1 MNRIITLLGLSAL
14 SFSLLAAQ
22 DSENISEA
30 NEALVRTLY
39 DEKELTC
46 YNFTDE
52 IPPEEYIALPECNN
66 IPSSFTGAFE
76 IGAFFKTDVR
86 NSAFAKTGLDLD
98 HERGKLRTNVRL
110 DLFVRKTEQTDSDTQ
125 ETDYETT
132 DQKWSS
138 TIQSNYTF
146 ERGGKNYGFGF
157 GSYEDDRFNGFE
169 YQSSIAAGW
178 GRRWFEDDISYF
190 DAEIGP
196 GYKIDELSNPQPDE
210 DKTQKAFI
218 VRTAATYET
227 RVFESIQFKQIVSA
241 ELAPKSGES
250 SKYKSITA
258 FSTQL
263 IDALALKFA
272 FTVDYN
278 SKVQGNI
285 QKTRTE
291 TSLTLVYSI

>member
-1 MNRIITLLGLSAL
+1 MNRIITFVGLCAF
-14 SFSLLAAQ
+14 SFPLLAAQ
-22 DSENISEA
+22 EAEDISEA
-30 NEALVRTLY
+30 NEALVRALY
-39 DEKELTC
+39 DEKEPTC

-52 IPPEEYIALPECNN
+52 IPPEKYIALPECNN
-66 IPSSFTGAFE
+66 IPSSYSGAFE
-76 IGAFFKTDVR
+76 IGAFFKTDSR

-110 DLFVRKTEQTDSDTQ
+110 DLFIRKTEQQDS
-125 ETDYETT
+125 ETNESDYETT
-132 DQKWSS
+132 DQKWTS

-157 GSYEDDRFNGFE
+157 ASYEDDRFNGYE
-169 YQSSIAAGW
+169 YQSSVAAGW

-196 GYKIDELSNPQPDE
+196 GYKIDELNTPEPGDS
-210 DKTQKAFI
+210 KTQKAFI

-241 ELAPKSGES
+241 EIAPKSGES
-250 SKYKSITA
+250 SKYKSISA

-263 IDALALKFA
+263 VDALALKFA

-278 SKVQGNI
+278 SKVTGNI